1 MFTNSRVVCDVSE
14 ERQGWLRREID
25 FDPKIL
31 EAEEAALPLVGDL
44 GPEMVERIR
53 DAVEALPEP
62 ERSVI
67 ECMVWGGERQIEVA
81 DRLGFSRSY
90 VRRLFLRAQELLK
103 ESLGDL
109 RV

>member
-1 MFTNSRVVCDVSE
+1 M
-14 ERQGWLRREID
+14 REID

-31 EAEEAALPLVGDL
+31 EAEEDTLPLVGDL
-44 GPEMVERIR
+44 APEVVERIR

-81 DRLGFSRSY
+81 SRLGFSRSH
-90 VRRLFLRAQELLK
+90 VRRLFLRAQETLK
-103 ESLGDL
+103 EALGDM
-109 RV
+109 RT